1 MASIFSVTI
10 DAGVLA
16 VPQADCTDDNEV
28 YRYIDTLLDWKKL
41 LDEPW
46 VAIYMRE
53 GALASLADDDSYPS
67 RPQLKEL
74 FSAHRVKE
82 YDVNTVATIVN
93 RLLEVTPSFETH
105 YQLVNV
111 LPDLLEIEPD
121 ILKLTTSD
129 ALKEDLARCV
139 VLIAI
144 LLKHCSQ
151 PLGGHFLILRNV
163 PRDIIK
169 VKAQIYDLEH
179 NRNDIADLPSLHKVF
194 EGDVLVCDDFRGLVK
209 HLDESTVLV
218 RASDDL
224 GIELAIRIAVFK
236 YALRQGEEPDW
247 GNSLVP
253 NIGNEF
259 REKCQRLCS
268 KQDDSLPRKILRS
281 IVETIKGDN
290 MRDVH
295 AIRIKSGGSSPQRK
309 RGLDKAQRRDI
320 DREFHLHYWECA
332 DGTIELASVVNH
344 NDFSIPE

>member
-1 MASIFSVTI
+1 MASMFSVTI
-10 DAGVLA
+10 DAGALA
-16 VPQADCTDDNEV
+16 VPQIDCTKYDV

-46 VAIYMRE
+46 VAIYMSE
-53 GALASLADDDSYPS
+53 KAVVSLFDESLYPL
-67 RPQLKEL
+67 RPQLEKL
-74 FSAHRVKE
+74 FSTHGMKE
-82 YDVNTVATIVN
+82 YDVNTVATVVN
-93 RLLEVTPSFETH
+93 RLLEVTPSFETY

-111 LPDLLEIEPD
+111 RAEPLETEPD

-129 ALKEDLARCV
+129 VLKEDLARCV

-144 LLKHCSQ
+144 LRKHCSQ

-163 PRDIIK
+163 PKDVIK
-169 VKAQIYDLEH
+169 VRAQIHDLKH
-179 NRNDIADLPSLHKVF
+179 HRNDISDLPSPPKVF
-194 EGDVLVCDDFRGLVK
+194 EGDVLVCDDFGGLVK

-236 YALRQGEEPDW
+236 YALSQGEEPDW
-247 GNSLVP
+247 ENNLVP

-259 REKCQRLCS
+259 RERCQRFCR
-268 KQDDSLPRKILRS
+268 KQNDSLPRKILRS
-281 IVETIKGDN
+281 IVETIRGDN

-295 AIRIKSGGSSPQRK
+295 AIRTKSGGNSPQRK

-320 DREFHLHYWECA
+320 DREFHLHYWEC
-332 DGTIELASVVNH
+332 DNGDIELASVVNH